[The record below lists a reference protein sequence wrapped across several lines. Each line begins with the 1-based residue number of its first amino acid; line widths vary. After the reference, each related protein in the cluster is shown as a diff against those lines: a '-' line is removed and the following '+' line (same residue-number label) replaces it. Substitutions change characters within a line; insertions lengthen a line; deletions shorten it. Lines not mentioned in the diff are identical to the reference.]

1 MGGICEC
8 FIQGLY
14 MGNKVI
20 DIIGLYSLIL
30 VTSLSSVTCT
40 AQEYLDI
47 EGHIS
52 FFLHFLFFWAFSS
65 LNTEFNNSKANDSSD
80 IRTKKGSS
88 RKERDRAE
96 TSSTVLH

>member
-1 MGGICEC
+1 MIGHICEC

-20 DIIGLYSLIL
+20 DIIGLYSLVL
-30 VTSLSSVTCT
+30 VTSLSSVTCM

-52 FFLHFLFFWAFSS
+52 FFLHFLFCWAFR
-65 LNTEFNNSKANDSSD
+65 
-80 IRTKKGSS
+80 I
-88 RKERDRAE
+88 
-96 TSSTVLH
+96 